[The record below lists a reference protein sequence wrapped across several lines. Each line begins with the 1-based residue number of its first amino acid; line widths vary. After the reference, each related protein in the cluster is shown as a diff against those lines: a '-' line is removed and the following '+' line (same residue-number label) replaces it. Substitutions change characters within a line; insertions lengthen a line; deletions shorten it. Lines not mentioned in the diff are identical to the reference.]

1 MSIDS
6 QMEREENCLDEQLN
20 NGEISQSEYRTAI
33 NDLQREYR
41 AMAEESAEQA
51 YDNEMSNW

>member
-41 AMAEESAEQA
+41 AMAEDAAEQA